1 MRAAFRVWFV
11 LSSVCLL
18 SLSVFWAGSAGAAAG
33 AADGKKADPLDWPM
47 WRGPESNGI
56 SREKNLPATWS
67 PDDDGENLIWK
78 SDALG
83 TRSTPVVLNGKLY
96 TVCRNEPETT
106 KEGEKVV
113 CADAATG
120 KILWENIHNL
130 FLTDA
135 PAERVGWSSVVG
147 DPATGHIYL
156 QGLCGVCKCINGET
170 GKTIWEHSLSEEY
183 GILSTYGGRTNFPIV
198 FEDVVIVSGVMTGWD
213 DYAIPAHRYVAFN
226 KATGEAIW
234 IQTTKVRPEDTTYS
248 TPFLTVIDGQ
258 AAIVAGAGDGSV
270 YAIQPRTGKIIWR
283 FDASTRGINTPP
295 IVMDGIVYGGHAEQ
309 MANDPSTLGAIFAFK
324 ATGSG
329 DITNSKENLLW
340 MVPRIAIGRSAPLLV
355 DGRLY
360 YIDDAAQMSIVD
372 AKKGKE
378 VGKFKLGRIM
388 FGSSIYGDG
397 KIYVGEIGKFYILEP
412 DPKSA
417 KGVKVLSQVRFSC
430 EMIASPII
438 SHGRVY
444 IPTMDTLYCI
454 GLKDAKPTA
463 DPQPAALKEADAKAD
478 QKVAQVQIT
487 PVEALIHP
495 GEPLRLN
502 VKLFNAK
509 GQLVATPA
517 TPKFTVEGVGSVNDA
532 GEFSAPKDA
541 AHVAAKITAEVD
553 GVKSTMARVRVVPPL
568 PWKFDISDK
577 QVPVTWIGARYRHQV
592 REIES
597 NPALVKITTIP
608 KGTRSQS
615 WMGQPSLHDYTIQSD
630 FKVSIKDGKQP
641 DVGVINQRYTLAL
654 MGAHQK
660 LQIRSWTAR
669 VELRFAR
676 TIKFAW
682 EANKWYTMKFQ
693 SENKEGRVILRGK
706 VWPKG
711 EPEPSDWTIEAA
723 DLTPNTIGSPGLFGN
738 ASDAEILIDNIEVT
752 PNK

>member
-1 MRAAFRVWFV
+1 MRVAFRVW
-11 LSSVCLL
+11 LTLWSVCTL
-18 SLSVFWAGSAGAAAG
+18 SAAAWLG
-33 AADGKKADPLDWPM
+33 SSAIAAEGKKADPLDWPM

-67 PDDDGENLIWK
+67 PDDDGANLIWK

-83 TRSTPVVLNGKLY
+83 TRSTPIVLNGKLY
-96 TVCRNEPETT
+96 TVCRHEPETT

-147 DPATGHIYL
+147 DPATGYIYL

-198 FEDVVIVSGVMTGWD
+198 FEDLVIVSGVMTGWD

-226 KATGEAIW
+226 KTTGEAIW

-258 AAIVAGAGDGSV
+258 AAIVAGAGDGSI

-295 IVMDGIVYGGHAEQ
+295 IVIDGVVYGGHAEQ

-324 ATGSG
+324 ASGSG

-340 MVPRIAIGRSAPLLV
+340 MVPRVAIGRSAPLLV

-388 FGSSIYGDG
+388 FGSSVYGDG
-397 KIYVGEIGKFYILEP
+397 KIFVGEIGKFYILE
-412 DPKSA
+412 PKSA

-454 GLKDAKPTA
+454 GLKDAKPSA
-463 DPQPAALKEADAKAD
+463 DPQPAALKETDAKAD

-495 GEPLRLN
+495 GEPLKLN

-509 GQLVATPA
+509 GQIVTANA
-517 TPKFTVEGVGSVNDA
+517 TPKFTVEGVGSVNDT

-592 REIES
+592 RAIEE

-693 SENKEGRVILRGK
+693 SENKDDRVILRGK

-723 DLTPNTIGSPGLFGN
+723 DLTPNTIGM
-738 ASDAEILIDNIEVT
+738 
-752 PNK
+752 KKKRRRMR

>member
-1 MRAAFRVWFV
+1 
-11 LSSVCLL
+11 
-18 SLSVFWAGSAGAAAG
+18 
-33 AADGKKADPLDWPM
+33 
-47 WRGPESNGI
+47 
-56 SREKNLPATWS
+56 
-67 PDDDGENLIWK
+67 
-78 SDALG
+78 
-83 TRSTPVVLNGKLY
+83 
-96 TVCRNEPETT
+96 
-106 KEGEKVV
+106 
-113 CADAATG
+113 
-120 KILWENIHNL
+120 
-130 FLTDA
+130 
-135 PAERVGWSSVVG
+135 
-147 DPATGHIYL
+147 
-156 QGLCGVCKCINGET
+156 
-170 GKTIWEHSLSEEY
+170 
-183 GILSTYGGRTNFPIV
+183 
-198 FEDVVIVSGVMTGWD
+198 
-213 DYAIPAHRYVAFN
+213 
-226 KATGEAIW
+226 
-234 IQTTKVRPEDTTYS
+234 
-248 TPFLTVIDGQ
+248 VIDG
-258 AAIVAGAGDGSV
+258 V
-270 YAIQPRTGKIIWR
+270 
-283 FDASTRGINTPP
+283 
-295 IVMDGIVYGGHAEQ
+295 VYGGHAEQ

-340 MVPRIAIGRSAPLLV
+340 MVPRVAIGRSAPLLV

-388 FGSSIYGDG
+388 FGSSVYGDG
-397 KIYVGEIGKFYILEP
+397 KIFIGEIGKFYILEP

-454 GLKDAKPTA
+454 GLKDAKPSA
-463 DPQPAALKEADAKAD
+463 DPQPAALKETDAKAD

-487 PVEALIHP
+487 PVEALVHP
-495 GEPLRLN
+495 GEPLKLN

-509 GQLVATPA
+509 GQIVTVNA
-517 TPKFTVEGVGSVNDA
+517 TPKFTVEGVGSVNDT

-592 REIES
+592 REVDG
-597 NPALVKITTIP
+597 NQTLVKITTIP

-693 SENKEGRVILRGK
+693 SENKDDRVILRGK

>member
-1 MRAAFRVWFV
+1 MRVAFRVW
-11 LSSVCLL
+11 LTLLSVCTV
-18 SLSVFWAGSAGAAAG
+18 SAAAWLG
-33 AADGKKADPLDWPM
+33 SSAIAAEGKKADPLDWPM

-83 TRSTPVVLNGKLY
+83 TRSTPIVLNGKLY
-96 TVCRNEPETT
+96 TVCRHEPETT

-198 FEDVVIVSGVMTGWD
+198 FEDLVIVSGVMTGWD

-226 KATGEAIW
+226 KTTGEAIW

-258 AAIVAGAGDGSV
+258 AAIVAGAGDGSI

-295 IVMDGIVYGGHAEQ
+295 IVIDGVVYGGHAEQ

-340 MVPRIAIGRSAPLLV
+340 MVPRVAIGRSAPLLV

-388 FGSSIYGDG
+388 FGSSVYGDG
-397 KIYVGEIGKFYILEP
+397 KIFVGEIGKFYILEP

-454 GLKDAKPTA
+454 GLKDAKPSS
-463 DPQPAALKEADAKAD
+463 DPQPAALKETDAKAD

-495 GEPLRLN
+495 GEPLKLN

-509 GQLVATPA
+509 GQIVTANA
-517 TPKFTVEGVGSVNDA
+517 TPKFTVEGVGSVNDT

-592 REIES
+592 RAIEE

-693 SENKEGRVILRGK
+693 SENKDDRVILRGK

>member
-1 MRAAFRVWFV
+1 MRVAFRVW
-11 LSSVCLL
+11 LTLLSVCTV
-18 SLSVFWAGSAGAAAG
+18 SAAAWFG
-33 AADGKKADPLDWPM
+33 SSAIAAEGKKADPLDWPM
-47 WRGPESNGI
+47 WRGPENNGI

-83 TRSTPVVLNGKLY
+83 TRSTPIVLNGKLY
-96 TVCRNEPETT
+96 TVCRHEPETT

-147 DPATGHIYL
+147 DSSTGHIYL

-198 FEDVVIVSGVMTGWD
+198 FEDLVIVSGVMTGWD

-258 AAIVAGAGDGSV
+258 AAIVAGAGDGSI

-283 FDASTRGINTPP
+283 FDASTRGINAPP
-295 IVMDGIVYGGHAEQ
+295 IVIDGVVYGGHAEQ

-340 MVPRIAIGRSAPLLV
+340 MVPRVAIGRSAPLLV

-388 FGSSIYGDG
+388 FGSSVYGDG
-397 KIYVGEIGKFYILEP
+397 KIFIGEIGKFYILEP

-454 GLKDAKPTA
+454 GLKDAKPSA
-463 DPQPAALKEADAKAD
+463 DPQPAALKETDAKAD

-487 PVEALIHP
+487 PVEALVHP
-495 GEPLRLN
+495 GEPLKLN

-509 GQLVATPA
+509 GQIVTVNA
-517 TPKFTVEGVGSVNDA
+517 TPKFTVEGVGSVNDT

-592 REIES
+592 REVDG
-597 NPALVKITTIP
+597 NQTLVKITTIP

-693 SENKEGRVILRGK
+693 SENKDDRVILRGK

>member
-11 LSSVCLL
+11 LLTVCTL
-18 SLSVFWAGSAGAAAG
+18 SLSSAV
-33 AADGKKADPLDWPM
+33 AADAKKADPLDWPM

-83 TRSTPVVLNGKLY
+83 TRSTPIVLNGKLY

-113 CADAATG
+113 CVDAATG
-120 KILWENIHNL
+120 KILWESIHNL

-147 DPATGHIYL
+147 DPTTGHIYL

-198 FEDVVIVSGVMTGWD
+198 FEDLVIVSGVMTGWD

-226 KATGEAIW
+226 KTSGEAIW

-258 AAIVAGAGDGSV
+258 AAIVTGAGDGSI

-295 IVMDGIVYGGHAEQ
+295 IVIDGIVYGGHAEQ

-329 DITNSKENLLW
+329 DITNSKENLVW
-340 MVPRIAIGRSAPLLV
+340 MVPRVAIGRSAPLNV

-378 VGKFKLGRIM
+378 VGKLKLGRIM

-397 KIYVGEIGKFYILEP
+397 KIYVGEQGKFFILEP

-417 KGVKVLSQVRFSC
+417 KGIKILSQVRLGC
-430 EMIASPII
+430 EMNASPII

-454 GLKDAKPTA
+454 GLKDAKPAA
-463 DPQPAALKEADAKAD
+463 DPQPPALKEANAKAD
-478 QKVAQVQIT
+478 QKVAQVQVT

-495 GEPLRLN
+495 GEPLKLN
-502 VKLFNAK
+502 VRLFNAK
-509 GQLVATPA
+509 GQPITATA
-517 TPKFTVEGVGSVNDA
+517 SPKFTVAGVGSVNEA
-532 GEFSAPKDA
+532 SEFSAPKEA

-553 GVKSTMARVRVVPPL
+553 GVKSVIARVRIVPPL

-592 REIES
+592 RDIEG

-630 FKVSIKDGKQP
+630 FRVSIKDGKQP

-654 MGAHQK
+654 MGSHQK

-682 EANKWYTMKFQ
+682 EANKWYSMKFQ
-693 SENKEGRVILRGK
+693 SENKDDRVILRGK

-711 EPEPSDWTIEAA
+711 DPEPSDWTIEAA

-738 ASDAEILIDNIEVT
+738 ASDAEILIDNIEIT

>member
-1 MRAAFRVWFV
+1 MRAAFRVWFA
-11 LSSVCLL
+11 LL
-18 SLSVFWAGSAGAAAG
+18 SISVLLGGSIV
-33 AADGKKADPLDWPM
+33 AADGKKADPLDWPL
-47 WRGPESNGI
+47 WRGPESNGV

-67 PDDDGENLIWK
+67 PDDDGENLVWK

-83 TRSTPVVLNGKLY
+83 TRSTPIVLNGKLY
-96 TVCRNEPETT
+96 TVCRHEPETI

-147 DPATGHIYL
+147 DPTTGHIYL

-170 GKTIWEHSLSEEY
+170 GKTIWERSLSEEY

-198 FEDVVIVSGVMTGWD
+198 FEDLVIVSGVMTGWD
-213 DYAIPAHRYVAFN
+213 DYAIPAHRYVAFH

-258 AAIVAGAGDGSV
+258 AAIVTGAGDGSI

-295 IVMDGIVYGGHAEQ
+295 IVIDGIVYGGHAEQ

-329 DITNSKENLLW
+329 DITSTKENLVW
-340 MVPRIAIGRSAPLLV
+340 MVPRVAIGRSAPLMV

-360 YIDDAAQMSIVD
+360 YIDDAAQLSIVD

-388 FGSSIYGDG
+388 FGSSIFGDG

-412 DPKSA
+412 DPNSP
-417 KGVKVLSQVRFSC
+417 KGVKVLSQVRFGC

-438 SHGRVY
+438 SHGKVY
-444 IPTMDTLYCI
+444 IPTLDTMYCI
-454 GLKDAKPTA
+454 GLKDNTKPSA
-463 DPQPAALKEADAKAD
+463 DPLPPALKEADAQTD
-478 QKVAQVQIT
+478 QKTAQVQVT

-495 GEPLRLN
+495 GEPLKLN

-509 GQLVATPA
+509 GQPVSAAA
-517 TPKFTVEGVGSVNDA
+517 TPKFTVEGAGSVNDA
-532 GEFSAPKDA
+532 GEFSTPQNAG
-541 AHVAAKITAEVD
+541 HVVAKITAEVD
-553 GVKSTMARVRVVPPL
+553 GVKSTVARVRVVPPL
-568 PWKFDISDK
+568 PWKFDITDK

-592 REIES
+592 REVDG

-630 FKVSIKDGKQP
+630 VKVSIKDGKQP

-654 MGAHQK
+654 MGSHQK

-682 EANKWYTMKFQ
+682 EANKWYTLKFQ
-693 SENKEGRVILRGK
+693 SENKDDRVILRGK

-723 DLTPNTIGSPGLFGN
+723 DLTPNTTGSPGLFGN

>member
-1 MRAAFRVWFV
+1 
-11 LSSVCLL
+11 
-18 SLSVFWAGSAGAAAG
+18 
-33 AADGKKADPLDWPM
+33 M
-47 WRGPESNGI
+47 WRGPENNGI

-83 TRSTPVVLNGKLY
+83 TRSTPIVLNGKLY
-96 TVCRNEPETT
+96 TVCRHEPETT

-147 DPATGHIYL
+147 DSSTGHIYL

-198 FEDVVIVSGVMTGWD
+198 FEDLVIVSGVMTGWD

-258 AAIVAGAGDGSV
+258 AAIVAGAGDGSI

-283 FDASTRGINTPP
+283 FDASTRGINAPP
-295 IVMDGIVYGGHAEQ
+295 IVIDGVVYGGHAEQ

-340 MVPRIAIGRSAPLLV
+340 MVPRVAIGRSAPLLV

-388 FGSSIYGDG
+388 FGSSVYGDG
-397 KIYVGEIGKFYILEP
+397 KIFIGEIGKFYILEP

-454 GLKDAKPTA
+454 GLKDAKPSA
-463 DPQPAALKEADAKAD
+463 DPQPAALKETDAKAD

-487 PVEALIHP
+487 PVEALVHP
-495 GEPLRLN
+495 GEPLKLN

-509 GQLVATPA
+509 GQIVTVNA
-517 TPKFTVEGVGSVNDA
+517 TPKFTVEGVGSVNDT

-592 REIES
+592 REVDG
-597 NPALVKITTIP
+597 NQTLVKITTIP

-693 SENKEGRVILRGK
+693 SENKDDRVILRGK

>member
-1 MRAAFRVWFV
+1 MRVAFRVW
-11 LSSVCLL
+11 LTLWSVCTV
-18 SLSVFWAGSAGAAAG
+18 SAAAWLAAPAI

-78 SDALG
+78 SDAFG
-83 TRSTPVVLNGKLY
+83 TRSTPIVLNGKLY
-96 TVCRNEPETT
+96 TVCRHEPETT

-198 FEDVVIVSGVMTGWD
+198 FEDLVIVSGVMTGWD

-226 KATGEAIW
+226 KTTGEAIW

-258 AAIVAGAGDGSV
+258 AAIVAGAGDGSI

-295 IVMDGIVYGGHAEQ
+295 IVVDGVVYGGHAEQ

-329 DITNSKENLLW
+329 DITNSKENLVW
-340 MVPRIAIGRSAPLLV
+340 MVPRVAIGRSAPLLV

-378 VGKFKLGRIM
+378 VGKLKLGRIM
-388 FGSSIYGDG
+388 FGSSVYGDG
-397 KIYVGEIGKFYILEP
+397 KIYAGEQGKFFILEP

-417 KGVKVLSQVRFSC
+417 KGVKVLSQVRLGC
-430 EMIASPII
+430 EMNASPII

-454 GLKDAKPTA
+454 GLKDAKPSA
-463 DPQPAALKEADAKAD
+463 DPQPAALKETDAKAD

-487 PVEALIHP
+487 PVEALVHP
-495 GEPLRLN
+495 GELLKLN

-509 GQLVATPA
+509 GQVVAANT
-517 TPKFTVEGVGSVNDA
+517 TPKFTVEGVGFVSDA

-592 REIES
+592 REVGG
-597 NPALVKITTIP
+597 NQALVKITTIP

-654 MGAHQK
+654 MGSHQK

-693 SENKEGRVILRGK
+693 SENKDDRVILRGK

-711 EPEPSDWTIEAA
+711 ETEPSDWTIEAA
-723 DLTPNTIGSPGLFGN
+723 DLTPNTTGSPGLFGN

>member
-1 MRAAFRVWFV
+1 MRAAFRVWFA
-11 LSSVCLL
+11 LL
-18 SLSVFWAGSAGAAAG
+18 SLSVLLAGSIV
-33 AADGKKADPLDWPM
+33 AADGKKADPLDWPL

-56 SREKNLPATWS
+56 SREKSLPATWS
-67 PDDDGENLIWK
+67 PDDDGENLVWK

-83 TRSTPVVLNGKLY
+83 TRSTPIVLNGKLY
-96 TVCRNEPETT
+96 TVCRHEPETT

-156 QGLCGVCKCINGET
+156 QGLCGVCKCIDGET
-170 GKTIWEHSLSEEY
+170 GKTIWERSLSEEY

-198 FEDVVIVSGVMTGWD
+198 FEDLVIVSGVMTGWD

-226 KATGEAIW
+226 KATGEAVW
-234 IQTTKVRPEDTTYS
+234 IQSTKLRPEDTTYS
-248 TPFLTVIDGQ
+248 TPFVTVIDGQ
-258 AAIVAGAGDGSV
+258 AAIVTGAGDGSI

-295 IVMDGIVYGGHAEQ
+295 IVVDGMVYGGHAEQ
-309 MANDPSTLGAIFAFK
+309 MANDPATLGAIFAFK
-324 ATGSG
+324 ATGAG
-329 DITNSKENLLW
+329 DITNAKGNLAW
-340 MVPRIAIGRSAPLLV
+340 MVPRVAIGRSAPLMV

-360 YIDDAAQMSIVD
+360 YIDDAAQLSIVD

-388 FGSSIYGDG
+388 FGSSVFGDG

-412 DPKSA
+412 DPKSP
-417 KGVKVLSQVRFSC
+417 KGVKVLSQVRFGC

-438 SHGRVY
+438 SHGKVY
-444 IPTMDTLYCI
+444 IPTLDTMYCI
-454 GLKDAKPTA
+454 GLKDTKPSA
-463 DPQPAALKEADAKAD
+463 DPLPPAQKEADAKAD

-495 GEPLRLN
+495 GEPLKLN

-509 GQLVATPA
+509 GQPVGTAA
-517 TPKFTVEGVGSVNDA
+517 MSKFTVEGTGSVSDA
-532 GEFSAPKDA
+532 GEFSVPKNA
-541 AHVAAKITAEVD
+541 GHVVAKVTAEVD
-553 GVKSTMARVRVVPPL
+553 GVKSTVARVRVIPPL
-568 PWKFDISDK
+568 PWKFDITDK

-592 REIES
+592 RDLEG

-630 FKVSIKDGKQP
+630 VKVAIKDGKQP

-654 MGAHQK
+654 MGSHQK

-682 EANKWYTMKFQ
+682 EADTWYTMKFQ
-693 SENKEGRVILRGK
+693 SENKDDRVILRGK

>member
-1 MRAAFRVWFV
+1 MRAAFRVWFA
-11 LSSVCLL
+11 LL
-18 SLSVFWAGSAGAAAG
+18 SLSVLWAGSII
-33 AADGKKADPLDWPM
+33 AADGKKADPLDWPL

-56 SREKNLPATWS
+56 SREKSLPATWS
-67 PDDDGENLIWK
+67 PDDDGENLVWK

-83 TRSTPVVLNGKLY
+83 TRSTPIVLKGKLY
-96 TVCRNEPETT
+96 TVCRHEPETT

-113 CADAATG
+113 CTDAATG

-156 QGLCGVCKCINGET
+156 QGLCGVCKCIDGET
-170 GKTIWEHSLSEEY
+170 GKTIWERSLSEEY

-198 FEDVVIVSGVMTGWD
+198 FEDLVIVSGVMTGWD

-248 TPFLTVIDGQ
+248 TPFQTVIDGQ
-258 AAIVAGAGDGSV
+258 AAIVTGAGDGSI

-295 IVMDGIVYGGHAEQ
+295 IVVDGTVYGGHAEQ

-329 DITNSKENLLW
+329 DITNTKENLVW
-340 MVPRIAIGRSAPLLV
+340 MVPRVAIGRSAPLMV
-355 DGRLY
+355 DDRLY
-360 YIDDAAQMSIVD
+360 YIDDAAQMSVVD

-388 FGSSIYGDG
+388 FGSSVFGDG

-412 DPKSA
+412 DLKSPT
-417 KGVKVLSQVRFSC
+417 GVKVLSQVRFGC

-438 SHGRVY
+438 SHGKVY
-444 IPTMDTLYCI
+444 IPTLDTMYCI
-454 GLKDAKPTA
+454 GLKDTKPSA
-463 DPQPAALKEADAKAD
+463 DPLPPALKEADAKAD

-495 GEPLRLN
+495 GEPLKLN
-502 VKLFNAK
+502 VKLFNAQ
-509 GQLVATPA
+509 GQSVNAAA
-517 TPKFTVEGVGSVNDA
+517 TPKFTVEGAGSVSDA
-532 GEFSAPKDA
+532 GEFSTPKNA
-541 AHVAAKITAEVD
+541 GHVVAKITAEVD
-553 GVKSTMARVRVVPPL
+553 GVKSVLARVRVVPPL
-568 PWKFDISDK
+568 PWKFDITDK

-592 REIES
+592 RDLEG

-630 FKVSIKDGKQP
+630 VKVSIKDGKQP

-654 MGAHQK
+654 MGSHQK

-693 SENKEGRVILRGK
+693 SENKDDRVILRGK

-711 EPEPSDWTIEAA
+711 ESEPSDWTIEAA
-723 DLTPNTIGSPGLFGN
+723 DLTPNTTGSPGLFGN

>member
-1 MRAAFRVWFV
+1 
-11 LSSVCLL
+11 
-18 SLSVFWAGSAGAAAG
+18 
-33 AADGKKADPLDWPM
+33 M

-83 TRSTPVVLNGKLY
+83 TRSTPIVLNGKLY

-113 CADAATG
+113 CVDAATG

-258 AAIVAGAGDGSV
+258 AVIVAGAGDGSI

-295 IVMDGIVYGGHAEQ
+295 IVIDGIVYGGHAEQ

-329 DITNSKENLLW
+329 DITNSKENLVW

-360 YIDDAAQMSIVD
+360 YIDDAAQMLIVD

-388 FGSSIYGDG
+388 FGSSVYGDE

-412 DPKSA
+412 DPKSP
-417 KGVKVLSQVRFSC
+417 KGVKVLSQVRFGC

-438 SHGRVY
+438 SHGKVY

-454 GLKDAKPTA
+454 GLKDAKPSA
-463 DPQPAALKEADAKAD
+463 DPQPAALKEADVNAD

-487 PVEALIHP
+487 PVEALVHP
-495 GEPLRLN
+495 GEPLKLI

-509 GQLVATPA
+509 GQPITATA
-517 TPKFTVEGVGSVNDA
+517 SPKFTVEGVGSVNDA
-532 GEFSAPKDA
+532 GEFSAPKEA

-553 GVKSTMARVRVVPPL
+553 GVKSVIARARIVPPL

-592 REIES
+592 RDIEG

-654 MGAHQK
+654 MGSHQK

-682 EANKWYTMKFQ
+682 EANKWYSMKFQ
-693 SENKEGRVILRGK
+693 SENKEDRVILRGK
-706 VWPKG
+706 VWPKS

-723 DLTPNTIGSPGLFGN
+723 DLTPNTTGSPGLFGN

>member
-1 MRAAFRVWFV
+1 MITAFRLSALTAWGLILAGSFATSVRAADAPV
-11 LSSVCLL
+11 
-18 SLSVFWAGSAGAAAG
+18 
-33 AADGKKADPLDWPM
+33 DPLDWPH
-47 WRGPESNGI
+47 WRGPEMNGI
-56 SREKNLPATWS
+56 SREKGLPASWDPS
-67 PDDDGENLIWK
+67 GENLLWK
-78 SDALG
+78 NEGLA
-83 TRSTPVVLNGKLY
+83 TRSTPIVMRGKLY
-96 TVCRNEPETT
+96 TICRDKPETT
-106 KEGEKVV
+106 QEGEKIV

-120 KILWENIHNL
+120 KILWENINNI
-130 FLTDA
+130 FLSDA
-135 PAERVGWSSVVG
+135 PAERVGWSSVTG
-147 DPATGHIYL
+147 DPKTGHIYA
-156 QGLCGVCKCINGET
+156 QGICGLMQCVDGET
-170 GKTIWEHSLSEEY
+170 GKTLWSHSLSEEY

-198 FEDVVIVSGVMTGWD
+198 FEDLVIVSGVMTGWD

-226 KATGEAIW
+226 KTTGEAIW

-258 AAIVAGAGDGSV
+258 AAIVAGAGDGSI

-295 IVMDGIVYGGHAEQ
+295 IVVDGVVYGGHAEQ

-329 DITNSKENLLW
+329 DITNSKENLVW
-340 MVPRIAIGRSAPLLV
+340 MVPRVAIGRSAPLLV

-378 VGKFKLGRIM
+378 VGKLKLGRIM
-388 FGSSIYGDG
+388 FGSSVYGDG
-397 KIYVGEIGKFYILEP
+397 KIYAGEQGKFFILEP

-417 KGVKVLSQVRFSC
+417 KGVKVLSQVRLGC
-430 EMIASPII
+430 EMNASPII

-454 GLKDAKPTA
+454 GLKDAKPSA
-463 DPQPAALKEADAKAD
+463 DPQPAALKETDAKAD

-487 PVEALIHP
+487 PVEALVHP
-495 GEPLRLN
+495 GELLKLN

-509 GQLVATPA
+509 GQVVAANT
-517 TPKFTVEGVGSVNDA
+517 TPKFTVEGVGSVSDA

-592 REIES
+592 REVGG
-597 NPALVKITTIP
+597 NQALVKITTIP

-654 MGAHQK
+654 MGSHQK

-693 SENKEGRVILRGK
+693 SENKDDRVILRGK

-711 EPEPSDWTIEAA
+711 ETEPSDWTIEAA
-723 DLTPNTIGSPGLFGN
+723 DLTPNTTGSPGLFGN